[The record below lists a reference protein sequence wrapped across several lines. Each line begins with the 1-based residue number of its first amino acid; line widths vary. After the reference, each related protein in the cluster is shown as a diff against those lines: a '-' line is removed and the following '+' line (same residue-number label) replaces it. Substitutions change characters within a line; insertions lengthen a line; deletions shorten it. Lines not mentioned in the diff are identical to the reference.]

1 MSAYIASAKQARHN
15 FENSCYSRWHKK
27 GALPNQADG
36 MLAFQRLR
44 QQLFT
49 PVITPGFKLKRE
61 DKLFAIG
68 SCFARGV
75 EAALVGKK
83 MEVLSRAREFDSFR
97 TRNNESNL
105 GFTNKYNTFSIYN
118 ELRWALDPAA
128 EFARE
133 SLVDIGNGIF
143 YDPHTNPALELVC
156 LEETLRRRSIINLV
170 TRRIVQCRVVI
181 ITLGLVEVWRD
192 KIANIFINTTPIPE
206 ALRTHPDR
214 YEVHV
219 TDFIQN
225 LANLEHI
232 HSLLGQFAHPDV
244 QVVVTVSPVPLM
256 TTFSTEDVVLANTY
270 SKSLLRTVAQE
281 WAAAHKNVHY
291 FPSYEIVQ
299 NSERAI
305 TWEEDLRHVQGKV
318 VNHIMNLF
326 LGNYLS

>member
-1 MSAYIASAKQARHN
+1 MSIYIASAKQVRPN
-15 FENSCYSRWHKK
+15 FNESCSRWHRK
-27 GALPNQADG
+27 GALPDQGDG
-36 MLAFQRLR
+36 TLAFQRLR
-44 QQLFT
+44 RQLFT
-49 PVITPGFKLKRE
+49 PIITPGFKLKRE

-83 MEVLSRAREFDSFR
+83 MEVLSRAKEFDSFR
-97 TRNNESNL
+97 TRNNETNL
-105 GFTNKYNTFSIYN
+105 GFTNKYNTFSIHN

-128 EFARE
+128 EFPRE

-143 YDPHTNPALELVC
+143 YDPHTNPTLEFVG

-170 TRRIVQCRVVI
+170 TRRIVECRVVI

-192 KIANIFINTTPIPE
+192 KIANIFVNTTPVPD

-219 TDFIQN
+219 TNFIQN

-232 HSLLGQFAHPDV
+232 HSLLSQFGHPNV

-256 TTFSTEDVVLANTY
+256 ATFSTEDVVLANTY

-281 WAAAHKNVHY
+281 WAAAHENVHY

-299 NSERAI
+299 NSDRAI

-318 VNHIMNLF
+318 VQHIMGLF
-326 LGNYLS
+326 LSNYLS